1 MPTKLVCK
9 CSLNVSAHTS
19 TRLHFILPAVE
30 NMTKTH
36 DGADNQ
42 IGQETSREVQ
52 DDGRVCSSMDTSDMS
67 GALLDDEAGEF

>member
-1 MPTKLVCK
+1 
-9 CSLNVSAHTS
+9 
-19 TRLHFILPAVE
+19 
-30 NMTKTH
+30 MTKTH